1 MQPLL
6 TGDPQRA
13 GDYRLV
19 ARLGR
24 GAMGGV
30 YLGRSKGGRMVA
42 VKVVRPDLA
51 EDPEFRERFRREVDM
66 ASSVGGFWTAA
77 VVDAAPDAETPW
89 LATEY
94 VAGPTLHN
102 AVAEHGP
109 LPEPTVRALGAGLAE
124 ALTAIHQRGLVHR
137 DLKPGNVLL
146 GQDGPRVIDF
156 GISRAMT
163 GSTLTATGM
172 FLGTPGFF
180 SPEQTTGEKVDQQS
194 DVFSLGAVLV
204 FAASGHGPFE
214 ADNTAALL
222 YHLAHGEPDLTGV
235 AEGLRPLLAACLGK
249 DPQVRPSPEAI
260 VTQLGDLHGGQEWLP
275 AALTAAV
282 ADHASRSR
290 QLAATGSDAQV
301 ANPHALVAPGAADAA
316 SAGQAPGAGEAADAG
331 DAAPQSEA
339 PAAPARGDWQAAPA
353 RPATKRQPVP
363 DRKAAEPAERNRPPT
378 PAVRVHEPG
387 PVFRTAGRVSSLLT
401 ALLCGLCLYVV
412 FWSVRNNG
420 VLDEVRPLL
429 TAGVVL
435 LVIAAVGSALSVLVP
450 RLRMKIN
457 ADGVVLSRGGLRR
470 CIPWAHVRHVAIA
483 GRGKQQAV
491 TMWFADGVPLP
502 RTRLWHRVRHY
513 QGGARV
519 FPLGATGGWWAR
531 RQQTKRMRSALHQYA
546 RGRYDERLH

>member
-66 ASSVGGFWTAA
+66 ARSVGGFWTAA
-77 VVDAAPDAETPW
+77 VVDADPDAETPW

-94 VAGPTLHN
+94 VAGPTLHG

-124 ALTAIHQRGLVHR
+124 ALTAIHRRGLVHR

-146 GQDGPRVIDF
+146 AQDGPRVIDF

-180 SPEQTTGEKVDQQS
+180 SPEQTTGEKVGPAS
-194 DVFSLGAVLV
+194 DVFSLGTVLV
-204 FAASGHGPFE
+204 FAAAGHGPFE

-222 YHLAHGEPDLTGV
+222 YHLAHGEPDLAGV
-235 AEGLRPLLAACLGK
+235 PDELRPLLAACLSK
-249 DPQVRPSPEAI
+249 DPHVRPSPEAI
-260 VTQLGDLHGGQEWLP
+260 VAQLGDLHSGQDWLP

-282 ADHASRSR
+282 ADHATRSR
-290 QLAATGSDAQV
+290 QVAAAGSDAQA
-301 ANPHALVAPGAADAA
+301 ANPHAAVASSPAGAAGAA
-316 SAGQAPGAGEAADAG
+316 GAAGGEG
-331 DAAPQSEA
+331 AAPSPEA
-339 PAAPARGDWQAAPA
+339 ARGDWQAAPA

-363 DRKAAEPAERNRPPT
+363 ERKAPEPAERSHPPA
-378 PAVRVHEPG
+378 PAVRAHEPG
-387 PVFRTAGRVSSLLT
+387 PVFRTAGRASSLLT

-412 FWSVRNNG
+412 LWSARHNG
-420 VLDEVRPLL
+420 VLPEVRPLL
-429 TAGVVL
+429 TAGVAL
-435 LVIAAVGSALSVLVP
+435 LALAAVVSALSVFVP

-470 CIPWAHVRHVAIA
+470 CIPWAQVRHVAIV

-491 TMWFADGVPLP
+491 AVWFADGVALP
-502 RTRLWHRVRHY
+502 RTRLWHRVRPY

-519 FPLGATGGWWAR
+519 FPLGATGWWWAR
-531 RQQTKRMRSALHQYA
+531 RQQAKRMRSALHQYA
-546 RGRYDERLH
+546 PGRYDARLR